1 MKVGLAPCDRV
12 VRFGYCGKV
21 EKTALRRR
29 MIMRVLVAF
38 VEINLALYDTIREFS
53 AWHSGNIIVD
63 AGRLEVVDI
72 DTAVVPCY
80 RSPFVIIIVIIDVT
94 VMPLSSCSCPWGG
107 HARLR
112 KTAAF
117 SA

>member
-1 MKVGLAPCDRV
+1 
-12 VRFGYCGKV
+12 
-21 EKTALRRR
+21 

-38 VEINLALYDTIREFS
+38 VEINLALYDTISEFG

-63 AGRLEVVDI
+63 AGRLEVVNI
-72 DTAVVPCY
+72 DTTIVTCD
-80 RSPFVIIIVIIDVT
+80 RSPFVIIFVIINVT

-112 KTAAF
+112 TTASF